1 MMGEDDALEC
11 KKAYDRT
18 RFCFRC
24 KNRVYDTYN
33 GCWYCMEARKLEGE
47 DGGDP

>member
-1 MMGEDDALEC
+1 MDEKER
-11 KKAYDRT
+11 KKAWDTT

-24 KNRVYDTYN
+24 KSRVYDTYN
-33 GCWYCMEARKLEGE
+33 GEWYCLEARKLQE